1 MEVSM
6 NDKTRIP
13 QYELLINGKWVPPEG
28 GKYSTILNP
37 ANEEVIA
44 HVAAGSEKD
53 VDTAARAARAALKVW
68 NGISAAERGRILN
81 RLADLLEKNQEE
93 LIALESMNAGKP
105 VASVRRQDMPA
116 AIDTLRY
123 YAGWTDKIIG
133 QVIPAR
139 TDALTYTVR
148 EPVGV
153 VGAIVPWNFPLMIGI
168 WKIAPALACGCTLI
182 VKPAELTPM
191 TAIRIGELALEAGV
205 PPGVL
210 NIVTGKGSVV
220 GDAMVAHPHVDKITF
235 TGSPKVGRGIMQGAA
250 VNFKKITL
258 ELGGKSANIIFD
270 DADLDSAIR
279 GSASGIF
286 FNAGQVCSA
295 GSRILVHKKIHD
307 EVVDRLIERAK
318 KIRIGDT
325 ASEDTIMGPLVSRN
339 QLNTVMDYID
349 VGKKE
354 GACVAYGGHRIGE
367 KGFYVEPT
375 VFTDVKHEMR
385 ISQEEIFGPVASII
399 PFEDEED
406 AIRIANGTAFSLAA
420 GVWSADVTRIHKV
433 AQELKAGTVWINT
446 YGYTDVRLPWGGTG
460 ESGFGREHG
469 EAALEHFTEPKTI
482 WLSLLKEPVKDSV
495 EIQNLII

>member
-1 MEVSM
+1 MELSM

-68 NGISAAERGRILN
+68 NGINAAERGRILN

-482 WLSLLKEPVKDSV
+482 WLSLLKR
-495 EIQNLII
+495 